1 MIKEIFG
8 VKFINGSYKIAFSR
22 LLKKQFMVVPS
33 GPGLSVIDKDVRY
46 YNALKSADFA
56 IPDSGFMII
65 LLRLFFNI
73 RIKKLSGPKFLRKFL
88 NEDVIRKPNK
98 LFLIDPNRKE
108 SLLNKEYLNRIG
120 VPISSEY
127 QYIAPYYGGN
137 KINDKD
143 LIDKLNTLQE
153 KPEFI
158 LVNLGGGIQEPLGL
172 YIKDN
177 ITYRT
182 AIICTG
188 AAIAFQTGSQAKIPD
203 WVDAIYLGWFARIIQ
218 NPTLF
223 FMRFLKAFRLV
234 YVFYLCKRN
243 KIK

>member
-33 GPGLSVIDKDVRY
+33 GPGLAVIDKDVRY

>member
-1 MIKEIFG
+1 M
-8 VKFINGSYKIAFSR
+8 
-22 LLKKQFMVVPS
+22 
-33 GPGLSVIDKDVRY
+33 
-46 YNALKSADFA
+46 
-56 IPDSGFMII
+56 
-65 LLRLFFNI
+65 
-73 RIKKLSGPKFLRKFL
+73 
-88 NEDVIRKPNK
+88 IRKPNK

>member
-8 VKFINGSYKIAFSR
+8 VKFINGIYEVAFSR

-33 GPGLSVIDKDVRY
+33 GPGLSIIDKDDRY
-46 YNALKSADFA
+46 YHALKSADFA

-98 LFLIDPNRKE
+98 LFLIDPNLKE
-108 SLLNKEYLNRIG
+108 SLLNKEYLNSSGI
-120 VPISSEY
+120 PISSEY
-127 QYIAPYYGGN
+127 QYIAPYYG
-137 KINDKD
+137 KCEISDKD
-143 LIDKLNTLQE
+143 LIDKLNMLQE

-158 LVNLGGGIQEPLGL
+158 LINIGGGIQEPLGL
-172 YIKDN
+172 FIKN
-177 ITYRT
+177 NLSYKT

-188 AAIAFQTGSQAKIPD
+188 AAIAFQTGSQAKIPN
-203 WVDAIYLGWFARIIQ
+203 WVDTIYLGWFARIIQ
-218 NPTLF
+218 NPRLF

-234 YVFYLCKRN
+234 YVFYLCKRK